1 MGEWSVLPWKIQR
14 KINKHGPRTLM
25 VKLIYSLNTL
35 PPQQKY
41 KLENLRFCLQISNHF
56 SNFNIN
62 HKRMQDNTANTHILN
77 NDGWFLLLLKMFH
90 DSFNTG
96 NKLHKIYIEMCHTEV
111 ILVDFFF
118 FFFYIFYNF
127 CYQSHRTFFSLLN
140 NSILKMFA
148 KCHRGG

>member
-1 MGEWSVLPWKIQR
+1 MHHDNLTSSQTSADLKGVGEWSVLPWKIQR

-35 PPQQKY
+35 PPQQISKS
-41 KLENLRFCLQISNHF
+41 QISNF
-56 SNFNIN
+56 DIN

-90 DSFNTG
+90 DSFNIG

-118 FFFYIFYNF
+118 LHILQF
-127 CYQSHRTFFSLLN
+127 LLPVT
-140 NSILKMFA
+140 
-148 KCHRGG
+148 